1 LKLSRNKYLKS
12 IGMYKI
18 FSEHME
24 ELRILFDGGDLGEAC
39 AIAMAKTLGCACL
52 VTDDIKERGPYYTL
66 MKTLDSEVIPFTF
79 YEILFPDYLEARMSE
94 NELLEVFD
102 NICAISELP
111 WDILSKLKLFIK
123 RFWINPYNKNEV
135 EWMRK
140 FCNNKGITDPR
151 ARIAVLRDY
160 INKRQ

>member
-79 YEILFPDYLEARMSE
+79 YEILFPD
-94 NELLEVFD
+94 
-102 NICAISELP
+102 
-111 WDILSKLKLFIK
+111 
-123 RFWINPYNKNEV
+123 
-135 EWMRK
+135 
-140 FCNNKGITDPR
+140 
-151 ARIAVLRDY
+151 
-160 INKRQ
+160 